1 MTKYDVGVLSRGDQ
15 VLASGRLGKI
25 ASVHEPKWVDHK
37 TKRHMHE
44 FQGADV
50 TFDDGVSTYF
60 HAKDLKVFGIMSTNR
75 PPMTV
80 WASDD
85 INAPVMGCNGPK
97 RGHWCSVRSQVFR
110 HGPYV
115 HLEQFMEEVERR
127 ADSNHATEMRQY
139 SSDFMEAMQELAK
152 EIQEGK
158 A

>member
-1 MTKYDVGVLSRGDQ
+1 
-15 VLASGRLGKI
+15 
-25 ASVHEPKWVDHK
+25 
-37 TKRHMHE
+37 
-44 FQGADV
+44 
-50 TFDDGVSTYF
+50 
-60 HAKDLKVFGIMSTNR
+60 
-75 PPMTV
+75 MTV
-80 WASDD
+80 WASED

-127 ADSNHATEMRQY
+127 ADAKHATEMRQY

-152 EIQEGK
+152 EIMEGK

>member
-1 MTKYDVGVLSRGDQ
+1 
-15 VLASGRLGKI
+15 
-25 ASVHEPKWVDHK
+25 
-37 TKRHMHE
+37 
-44 FQGADV
+44 
-50 TFDDGVSTYF
+50 
-60 HAKDLKVFGIMSTNR
+60 MSDNK

-115 HLEQFMEEVERR
+115 NLEQFMEEVERR
-127 ADSNHATEMRQY
+127 ASCIRFPHSRNNAEAGY
-139 SSDFMEAMQELAK
+139 YAMQELAK
-152 EIQEGK
+152 EIMEGK